1 MPRRTKEEAEITRQR
16 LLDAALSVFSRQGY
30 AATKLEDVASEAQ
43 VTRGAIYWHFG
54 SKAELYLTLIRER
67 AARAEA
73 KFEEMV
79 NSPRAPLEK
88 LWHLLTNWLELL
100 EEDSD
105 YRAVQELTLFK
116 TELVPELDAGV
127 DAKNKGIAT
136 LRDQLS
142 SLIRAG
148 IEAQEIRPDIEPDSA
163 ALAALGLVNGLGSMW
178 LLNRKAFSI
187 KDRAGSIV
195 DIFIQGIV
203 R

>member
-30 AATKLEDVASEAQ
+30 AATKLEDVAAEAE

-67 AARAEA
+67 AARVEA
-73 KFEEMV
+73 KFEEII

-88 LWHLLTNWLELL
+88 LWHLLTNWLEFL
-100 EEDSD
+100 EDDAD

-116 TELVPELDAGV
+116 TELVPELETGI
-127 DAKNKGIAT
+127 DAKNKAIET
-136 LRDQLS
+136 MRSHLS
-142 SLIRAG
+142 DLIRAG
-148 IEAQEIRPDIEPDSA
+148 IEAKEIRPDIEPDSA

-187 KDRAGSIV
+187 KDRAGSVV